1 MATYR
6 MIISY
11 LPEKEVYQARAPEL
25 VGAMVEAP
33 TRAEAVAELEEEITA
48 QVEVMKEQGNEP
60 PAPLDAT
67 ELDGKLSLEVT
78 PELHRELLFLAAAEN
93 TELSLLVNDLLLRAV
108 AHRWGAGRRPR
119 KSGGAQHQG
128 NRDSGRNRPRE
139 GHGSRYHNI
148 MENQAEFMEYVR
160 SMDNGGGRPRGGGRR
175 KKK

>member
-1 MATYR
+1 
-6 MIISY
+6 
-11 LPEKEVYQARAPEL
+11 LQEKEVYQARAPEL
-25 VGAMVEAP
+25 KGAVVEAP

-48 QVEVMKEQGNEP
+48 QVEVMKDQGNTP
-60 PAPLDAT
+60 PPPLDAT

-93 TELSLLVNDLLLRAV
+93 TELSLLVNDLLLRSV

-119 KSGGAQHQG
+119 KGGGGQQQHRG
-128 NRDSGRNRPRE
+128 KGDKGGNRPRE

-148 MENQAEFMEYVR
+148 MEDRAEFIEYVR
-160 SMDNGGGRPRGGGRR
+160 RMDSGGGRPRGGGRR